1 MENNP
6 SLIPIDFNIS
16 FIKVF
21 SSQNE
26 KFQPNI
32 LNSSDIKKTD
42 PQVEILYG
50 SFKHMAQIS
59 NENLQRNVT
68 HLNLKQNRNTNEM
81 EWSTSRFDSSKFKL
95 TY

>member
-16 FIKVF
+16 FIKGF

-32 LNSSDIKKTD
+32 LNSSDIKKRD
-42 PQVEILYG
+42 PQVEIL
-50 SFKHMAQIS
+50 
-59 NENLQRNVT
+59 
-68 HLNLKQNRNTNEM
+68 
-81 EWSTSRFDSSKFKL
+81 
-95 TY
+95 